1 MATIVLVHGIA
12 QEQESADTLEAKWL
26 PGLAGGVRN
35 HGNPELADRLW
46 RNGVPGEVS
55 TRMAFYGDRFLTKGA
70 QGAGPGQ
77 VDETQLEL
85 MELLAEQWLT
95 TAAEHAS
102 DEKDRRTAQ
111 QLTAVPSDAHAQ
123 GARAAMR
130 PALNGLVRL
139 RWFAPFG
146 IGLAEKFVW
155 RALSQVARY
164 FTDDAVRQYAQ
175 DQVLAHIGPDTRLVV
190 GHSLGSVVAYEA
202 LHRCEQ
208 KVALLTMGS
217 PLGLRTVVYDRLRPQ
232 PVSVPSAVAGWDN
245 LVDRDDLVAAHLDL
259 APFFPPAPG
268 TTVVPVT
275 AAALDNGSMPHDS
288 THYLVKAV
296 TGGIV
301 ETALARQAGRPD
313 RGD

>member
-35 HGNPELADRLW
+35 HGDLELADRLW

-55 TRMAFYGDRFLTKGA
+55 TRMAFYGNQFLVKGA
-70 QGAGPGQ
+70 QGTVPGQ
-77 VDETQLEL
+77 VDDAQLEL
-85 MELLAEQWLT
+85 MGQLAEQWLT
-95 TAAEHAS
+95 TAAKHAS
-102 DEKDRRTAQ
+102 YDRDRRTAQ
-111 QLTAVPSDAHAQ
+111 QLTAVPPNARAQ
-123 GARAAMR
+123 GIKATMR
-130 PALNGLVRL
+130 PVLNGLTQL
-139 RWFAPFG
+139 RWFAPLG

-175 DQVLAHIGPDTRLVV
+175 DQVLAHIGPDTRLVI

-202 LHRCEQ
+202 LHRCDHE
-208 KVALLTMGS
+208 VALLTMGS

-232 PVSVPSAVAGWDN
+232 PVSVPTAVTRWDN

-259 APFFPPAPG
+259 APFFPPAHG
-268 TTVVPVT
+268 ATVVPVT
-275 AAALDNGSMPHDS
+275 AAALDNGAAPHDS
-288 THYLVKAV
+288 THYLVKAA
-296 TGGIV
+296 TGDIV
-301 ETALARQAGRPD
+301 AKALTR
-313 RGD
+313 

>member
-35 HGNPELADRLW
+35 HGNPEMADRLW
-46 RNGVPGEVS
+46 RNGAPGELT
-55 TRMAFYGDRFLTKGA
+55 TRMAFYGSQFLSKGA
-70 QGAGPGQ
+70 QGAGPGR
-77 VDETQLEL
+77 VDDTQLEL
-85 MELLAEQWLT
+85 MEQLAELWLA

-102 DEKDRRTAQ
+102 DDKDRRTAQ
-111 QLTAVPSDAHAQ
+111 QLTAVPADARPM
-123 GARAAMR
+123 GARAAVR
-130 PALNGLVRL
+130 PALNGLARL
-139 RWFAPFG
+139 RWFAPLG
-146 IGLAEKFVW
+146 IGFAEKFVW

-175 DQVLAHIGPDTRLVV
+175 DKVLAHIGPDTRLVI

-202 LHRCEQ
+202 LHRCDQE
-208 KVALLTMGS
+208 VAFLTMGS
-217 PLGLRTVVYDRLRPQ
+217 PLGLRTVVYDRLRPR
-232 PVSVPSAVAGWDN
+232 PASVPGAVAGWDN

-268 TTVVPVT
+268 AAVVPVT
-275 AAALDNGSMPHDS
+275 AEALDNGAKPHDS

-301 ETALARQAGRPD
+301 EKALAR
-313 RGD
+313 

>member
-1 MATIVLVHGIA
+1 MATVVLVHGIA
-12 QEQESADTLEAKWL
+12 QEQESADTLESKWL

-46 RNGVPGEVS
+46 RDGLPGEIS
-55 TRMAFYGDRFLTKGA
+55 TRMAFYGNRFLTEGA
-70 QGAGPGQ
+70 QGAGPGR
-77 VDETQLEL
+77 VDDTQEEL
-85 MELLAEQWLT
+85 MEQLAELWLA

-102 DEKDRRTAQ
+102 DDQDRRTAQ
-111 QLTAVPSDAHAQ
+111 QWTAVPADARAQ
-123 GARAAMR
+123 GARAAVR
-130 PALNGLVRL
+130 PALNRLASL
-139 RWFAPFG
+139 RWFAPWGF
-146 IGLAEKFVW
+146 GLAEKFVW

-164 FTDDAVRQYAQ
+164 FTDDDVREYAQ
-175 DQVLAHIGPDTRLVV
+175 DQVLAHIGPDTRLLI

-202 LHRCEQ
+202 LHRCEHE
-208 KVALLTMGS
+208 VALLTIGS

-232 PVSVPSAVAGWDN
+232 PVSVPRAAVGWDN

-268 TTVVPVT
+268 AAVVPVT
-275 AAALDNGSMPHDS
+275 AEALDNGAKPHDS

-301 ETALARQAGRPD
+301 EKALAR
-313 RGD
+313 